1 MKFRIGNGYDVHQL
15 VEGRKLILGGVE
27 IPSEKRLLGHS
38 DADVLLH
45 AIMDAMLGAL
55 SLGDIG
61 KHFPDT
67 DKTYKDID
75 SKLLLQKAIE
85 LIRRKGYEVVNCDSV
100 IVLEKPKIAPY
111 VPAMKRTIS
120 NILGCA
126 EDDISIKAT
135 TSEKLGFVGREEG
148 AVAYA
153 VVLLQTLET
162 RET

>member
-27 IPSEKRLLGHS
+27 IPSEKGLLGHS

-67 DKTYKDID
+67 DKDYKDID

-85 LIRRKGYEVVNCDSV
+85 LIRAKGYEVVNCDSV

-111 VPAMKRTIS
+111 VPAMKKTIS
-120 NILGCA
+120 DILGCS
-126 EDDISIKAT
+126 EDDVSIKAT
-135 TSEKLGFVGREEG
+135 TSESLGFVGREEG

-153 VVLLQTLET
+153 VVLLQSL
-162 RET
+162 